1 MQSLN
6 KFTMTKTNISTLK
19 ELREQRKLTSLR
31 LKSAEENLAES
42 FRDLKEDLRP
52 VTSVVNTVA
61 NLFHKDQQENLLT
74 KGVGFALDG
83 ILKKGIFRNSGLI
96 TKYGL
101 SFLATT
107 LAKNYVSKNS
117 GSILDWVGSMLH
129 KKGNNHSSNGRAYD
143 ASTAHS
149 DRDIY

>member
-1 MQSLN
+1 
-6 KFTMTKTNISTLK
+6 MTKTNISTLK

-31 LKSAEENLAES
+31 LKSADEN
-42 FRDLKEDLRP
+42 
-52 VTSVVNTVA
+52 
-61 NLFHKDQQENLLT
+61 
-74 KGVGFALDG
+74 G

-117 GSILDWVGSMLH
+117 GSILDWVGSMFH

>member
-1 MQSLN
+1 
-6 KFTMTKTNISTLK
+6 MTKTNISTLK

-31 LKSAEENLAES
+31 LKSAEENLVES

-107 LAKNYVSKNS
+107 LAKNYVS
-117 GSILDWVGSMLH
+117 
-129 KKGNNHSSNGRAYD
+129 
-143 ASTAHS
+143 
-149 DRDIY
+149 